1 MAKEKIRDLVGI
13 LFFYFLIVFGV
24 IIVNQSLGR
33 VIEADNNNNISV
45 TN

>member
-33 VIEADNNNNISV
+33 VAENNNNISV